1 MWSYVFLAVGLLGI
15 IGAVMYWRRVSAWLA
30 TAETTTADI
39 KRLEGG
45 MPGQGKVPANT
56 SPRVSV
62 FPVVRF
68 TDREGKAQEH
78 RARMGAP
85 YGRLKDKKSIE
96 IVYDPK
102 NPEDVRLG
110 KGADLGFAA
119 MLGLLSLLSIGMGLY
134 RILGA

>member
-1 MWSYVFLAVGLLGI
+1 MWSYVFLAVGALGI
-15 IGAVMYWRRVSAWLA
+15 VGAVMYWRRVSSWLA
-30 TAETTTADI
+30 TADI

-45 MPGQGKVPANT
+45 MPGQGKVPENT
-56 SPRVSV
+56 SPRATV

-68 TDREGKAQEH
+68 TDRDGTKQEQ

-85 YGRLKDKKSIE
+85 YDRLKDKKTIE
-96 IVYDPK
+96 IVYDPR

-110 KGADLGFAA
+110 KGADPGFAA